1 MFITTAEVSHIN
13 MNDGTVEGIRYTSHK
28 AFSVQFH
35 PEGSAGPTDTGFL
48 FTDFL
53 NMCESE
59 AEKNAKE

>member
-1 MFITTAEVSHIN
+1 